1 MPNLTLS
8 VSSELKE
15 KMDRNKVINWSEVAR
30 KAIEKKLNET
40 LSEEEKENI
49 NWAVRLQKA
58 GRSGRLEALKK
69 RGLI

>member
-49 NWAVRLQKA
+49 NWAVRLQRA

>member
-8 VSSELKE
+8 VSNELKE
-15 KMDRNKVINWSEVAR
+15 KMDRNKIINWSEVAR
-30 KAIEKKLNET
+30 RAIEKKLNET

-49 NWAVRLQKA
+49 NWAVRLQRA
-58 GRSGRLEALKK
+58 GRSGRLEELKK